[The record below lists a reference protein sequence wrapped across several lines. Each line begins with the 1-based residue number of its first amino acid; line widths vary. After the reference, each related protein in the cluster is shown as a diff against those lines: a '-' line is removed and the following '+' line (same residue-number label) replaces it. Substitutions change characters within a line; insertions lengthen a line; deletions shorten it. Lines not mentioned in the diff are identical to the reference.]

1 MLMGKMLKLSQQ
13 LNKLSKPILVYL
25 AALQDVPVNPIHIA
39 TAAAATTTTTTTT
52 SYYVASTCTESPTAV
67 CHYHQIP
74 QYHPGGGVGLGGGGG
89 GGAGTWPTPFPFAY
103 SPATASSSSLS
114 SVMGL
119 EVWLWWSEGF
129 WRGEMEG
136 AEENVLLS
144 IIRSLAA

>member
-1 MLMGKMLKLSQQ
+1 MLIGKMLKLSQQ

-39 TAAAATTTTTTTT
+39 TAAAATTTTTTT

-74 QYHPGGGVGLGGGGG
+74 QYHPGGGGGGGG
-89 GGAGTWPTPFPFAY
+89 GGTWPTPFPLVY
-103 SPATASSSSLS
+103 SPSTASSLS
-114 SVMGL
+114 SVMGW
-119 EVWLWWSEGF
+119 EVWLWWSVGF

-136 AEENVLLS
+136 AEENVPLS
-144 IIRSLAA
+144 IIRSLVA